1 MIEFWILYFRLIN
14 AISKLYTKLL
24 ERKSNINPQSEVLV
38 SDGAYEA
45 LFCAIMG
52 NVNPGDEVII
62 IEPYF
67 DCYEPMVRLAGKN
80 LFTLESPQLSATR
93 DLQGVALVIRHFSQ
107 KKKLNFWT
115 NAPFCRFYN
124 IIVKT

>member
-1 MIEFWILYFRLIN
+1 MGELCHVIEFCILYFRLIN

-80 LFTLESPQLSATR
+80 
-93 DLQGVALVIRHFSQ
+93 
-107 KKKLNFWT
+107 
-115 NAPFCRFYN
+115 
-124 IIVKT
+124 

>member
-1 MIEFWILYFRLIN
+1 MLYFRLIN

-80 LFTLESPQLSATR
+80 
-93 DLQGVALVIRHFSQ
+93 
-107 KKKLNFWT
+107 
-115 NAPFCRFYN
+115 
-124 IIVKT
+124 